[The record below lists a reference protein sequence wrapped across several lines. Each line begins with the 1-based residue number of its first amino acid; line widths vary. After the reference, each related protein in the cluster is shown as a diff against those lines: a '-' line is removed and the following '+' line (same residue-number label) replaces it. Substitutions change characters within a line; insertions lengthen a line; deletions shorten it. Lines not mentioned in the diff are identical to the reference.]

1 MWGLLPIRSNP
12 SLTEDSRERPRARP
26 AAGSRKEPDMRTRS
40 LTRRRFLASAGA
52 GGAALALGPAA
63 GATAAPL
70 DQGAQAISPRAVG
83 ELAEY
88 AAIPLAPDRAAELAP
103 LLAGALAQLRAL
115 RTDGYGDL

>member
-1 MWGLLPIRSNP
+1 
-12 SLTEDSRERPRARP
+12 
-26 AAGSRKEPDMRTRS
+26 MRTRS

-52 GGAALALGPAA
+52 GGAALALRPAA

-70 DQGAQAISPRAVG
+70 DQGAQAISPQAVG

-115 RTDGYGDL
+115 RTDNYGDLEPAVVFRVPPEG